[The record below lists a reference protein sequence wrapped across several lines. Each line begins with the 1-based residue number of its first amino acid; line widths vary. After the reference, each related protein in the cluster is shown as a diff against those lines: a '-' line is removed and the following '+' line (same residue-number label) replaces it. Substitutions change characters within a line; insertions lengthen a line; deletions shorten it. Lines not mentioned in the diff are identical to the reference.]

1 MDGIQWFWTATLI
14 FAVVSFLAVEV
25 IVVVG
30 GASDL
35 ADMVRSLLERQD
47 EVRRE
52 GERPGEGPVIR

>member
-35 ADMVRSLLERQD
+35 ADMVRSLLKHQD
-47 EVRRE
+47 EIE
-52 GERPGEGPVIR
+52 GGE

>member
-1 MDGIQWFWTATLI
+1 MDGIQWFWTVILG

-35 ADMVRSLLERQD
+35 ADMVRSLLKHQD
-47 EVRRE
+47 EFE
-52 GERPGEGPVIR
+52 GGGDAE

>member
-1 MDGIQWFWTATLI
+1 MDGIQWFWTVTLV

-35 ADMVRSLLERQD
+35 ADMVRSLLKHHD
-47 EVRRE
+47 ELE
-52 GERPGEGPVIR
+52 SSGDAE